1 MEIGYIISL
10 ATMLVLMIFILFLM
24 IPFDRKHIVRH
35 ANRKIDF
42 SKTTIYFR
50 WNRFDTL
57 TLCLVIYVVLCAQIL
72 HVLIASGYD
81 VKNPFVQFL
90 TNQTQTW
97 IIVIS
102 LYLLTRITNTL
113 KAIKERWGDEL
124 K

>member
-1 MEIGYIISL
+1 MGIGYIISL
-10 ATMLVLMIFILFLM
+10 ATMLVLMIFISFIM

-81 VKNPFVQFL
+81 VQNPFVQFL